1 MRTSAAIAGATT
13 RPQPAAVEDLHLR
26 AAAPDDAGAIHSL
39 IVSHLA
45 EGHLLPR
52 EREEIAIHAHRFT
65 VIVRDARVVAC
76 AELAPLSRDVSEVRS
91 LVVSGEARTL
101 GLGDEIIDELVDR
114 ATTAGFE
121 KLCAFTHAPSY
132 FVQLGFSI
140 VPHVWL
146 LPASMDR
153 YRNAPKART
162 GVELLALSM
171 LPNSPLPPWP
181 QQYTADG
188 SVPSLASTRAQ
199 LWFSPPVTARKT
211 RPPGLETITGM
222 LLCVVVPS
230 PS

>member
-1 MRTSAAIAGATT
+1 MRAAAAIAGATT

-76 AELAPLSRDVSEVRS
+76 AELAPLSRDVGEVRS

-146 LPASMDR
+146 PEKIVTDCHSCPHFRRCGQYAMVRDLR
-153 YRNAPKART
+153 RARQPC
-162 GVELLALSM
+162 VPLAALH
-171 LPNSPLPPWP
+171 
-181 QQYTADG
+181 G
-188 SVPSLASTRAQ
+188 
-199 LWFSPPVTARKT
+199 
-211 RPPGLETITGM
+211 
-222 LLCVVVPS
+222 
-230 PS
+230 